1 MAYRNLSNHTTL
13 HSLMARFLWFS
24 VNGGTT
30 FMLLYS
36 QLHTHLPHPLHSL
49 SFHSF
54 TQSQTI
60 PEPSQESHGFM
71 WHACRATVPLDSS
84 KSKGNFVTSFGWLD
98 TPTLQC
104 NFLFIFEQKENSLN
118 FLLPSTLT
126 RNHAWIQTGCCCDF
140 RRRQHHPWIQ
150 TGP

>member
-1 MAYRNLSNHTTL
+1 
-13 HSLMARFLWFS
+13 MARFLWFS

-36 QLHTHLPHPLHSL
+36 QLHAHLPHPLHSL
-49 SFHSF
+49 TFHSF
-54 TQSQTI
+54 THSQTI
-60 PEPSQESHGFM
+60 PELSQESHGFM
-71 WHACRATVPLDSS
+71 WHACRATVPLDFS
-84 KSKGNFVTSFGWLD
+84 KNKGNMVSSFGWLG

-104 NFLFIFEQKENSLN
+104 NFLFFFEQKENWLT

-126 RNHAWIQTGCCCDF
+126 LKKAWIQTGCCCDF
-140 RRRQHHPWIQ
+140 RHRQQYHPWIQ